1 MMSDSA
7 TITELETVLR
17 LVHVE
22 HTHCMVH
29 ANQLILLVVYNNNL
43 VNYYFTIT
51 CV

>member
-7 TITELETVLR
+7 TITELGTVLR

-29 ANQLILLVVYNNNL
+29 ASQLILLVGL
-43 VNYYFTIT
+43 
-51 CV
+51 